1 MKRKLNIE
9 DHLSDQ
15 ADFRR
20 WKKKQGRINMADK
33 KWRRSS
39 ICPSISSRRGNG
51 DRDDVLLTF
60 LWLFIYSLMTTL
72 TSNDLK
78 AKAS

>member
-51 DRDDVLLTF
+51 DRDDVLLIL
-60 LWLFIYSLMTTL
+60 LWLLHPFFYVKAYS
-72 TSNDLK
+72 
-78 AKAS
+78 